1 MESILTSI
9 KKLLGIAEDYTHFD
23 ADLIMHINS
32 VFTILTQLGVGPT
45 EGFFIEDELATWNDF
60 VPVDKNFNIIK
71 SYMHLNVKILFDPPS
86 SSVVM
91 ESMNRMISQFEWRIN
106 ILAEEM
112 ERTSSKP
119 PINNNPST
127 DQNPP
132 QVDPEEPATRFVV
145 DDISVND
152 HNIVM
157 QYSGLAP
164 KDIPSLNTSLS
175 DGNLYIDN
183 NGNHDLNFSIRNGML
198 RVSDELESTEP
209 EDTETFEIDS
219 VSINEHDIV
228 MDYTGEVPDDIPS
241 LKTSLSDG
249 NLYVTNNG
257 NHDINLSIK
266 NGMLQISDEINS
278 TEPDDSIETFEIDSV
293 SIDEHNVVMDYTGE
307 VPYDIPSLNTSLSD
321 GNLYVDNNGNYDL
334 NFNIRNGML
343 QISDESGSVEPDDTE
358 TFKVDS
364 VSIDEHSVVIDYT
377 GEVPDDIPSLNT
389 SLSDGNLYVDNNGN
403 YDMNLSI
410 RNGMLQISDEIGS
423 VEPDDTETFEID
435 SVSIDEHDV
444 VIDYTGEVPD
454 DIPSLESVMSDGN
467 VYVTNNGNYNMNFSI
482 NNGSLQFS
490 SQ

>member
-32 VFTILTQLGVGPT
+32 VFTILNQLGVGPT

-112 ERTSSKP
+112 ERASSKP
-119 PINNNPST
+119 PINNPST

-132 QVDPEEPATRFVV
+132 QVDPEEPATKFVV
-145 DDISVND
+145 EDISVND

-164 KDIPSLNTSLS
+164 KDVPSLNTSLS

-198 RVSDELESTEP
+198 RVSDEIESTEP
-209 EDTETFEIDS
+209 DTFE
-219 VSINEHDIV
+219 V
-228 MDYTGEVPDDIPS
+228 
-241 LKTSLSDG
+241 
-249 NLYVTNNG
+249 
-257 NHDINLSIK
+257 
-266 NGMLQISDEINS
+266 
-278 TEPDDSIETFEIDSV
+278 DSV

-307 VPYDIPSLNTSLSD
+307 VPDDIPSLNTSLSD
-321 GNLYVDNNGNYDL
+321 GNLYVTNNGNYDMNL
-334 NFNIRNGML
+334 SIRNGML
-343 QISDESGSVEPDDTE
+343 QISDENASTEPDDTENFEIDSVSIDEHNVVIDYTGELPDDIPSLNTSLSDGNVYVDNNGNHDLNFSIRNGMMQISDENGSVEPDDTE

-364 VSIDEHSVVIDYT
+364 VSIDEHNVVIDYT
-377 GEVPDDIPSLNT
+377 GNVPDDIPSLNT

-403 YDMNLSI
+403 YNMNMSI
-410 RNGMLQISDEIGS
+410 RNGMLQISDENS
-423 VEPDDTETFEID
+423 SEEPDDTETFKID
-435 SVSIDEHDV
+435 SVSIDEHNV

-454 DIPSLESVMSDGN
+454 DIPSLESVLSNGN
-467 VYVTNNGNYNMNFSI
+467 VYVTNNGNHNMNFSV
-482 NNGSLQFS
+482 NDGSLQFS
-490 SQ
+490 NQ